1 MITSPGDLAK
11 LERCR
16 RLREA
21 HPLGSV
27 EVVQVGL
34 LIACRY
40 KLSRPIKDQK
50 VLTAFV
56 G

>member
-11 LERCR
+11 LERRR
-16 RLREA
+16 RLQEA

-27 EVVQVGL
+27 EVVKVVL

-50 VLTAFV
+50 VSTVFV
-56 G
+56 R